1 MSLYSYP
8 SSLVLNTE
16 ALWRRCQEAIYY
28 FKSGLSFVKLINQ
41 KFEGNFPN
49 SLRKII
55 FYCYGKIFYSVHF
68 ALQNEFVSDSEYFM
82 IFVSVFIN
90 HFKAISVLHLNGFG
104 S

>member
-1 MSLYSYP
+1 MMSGGDLLLQKVVFCKAYQSE
-8 SSLVLNTE
+8 V
-16 ALWRRCQEAIYY
+16 WR
-28 FKSGLSFVKLINQ
+28 
-41 KFEGNFPN
+41 KFSN

-55 FYCYGKIFYSVHF
+55 FYCYGKIFDSVHF

-90 HFKAISVLHLNGFG
+90 YFKAISVLHWNGFG